1 MAQTADS
8 YTDFGDKKHMFI
20 VRVLAGDFAP
30 GETTFVRPPPRNP
43 RDPFE
48 LYDSCVDSVQNPNIF
63 VIFTFDQVYPE
74 YVIEYQR
81 NKK

>member
-30 GETTFVRPPPRNP
+30 GETTFVRPPPINP
-43 RDPFE
+43 RDPLE
-48 LYDSCVDSVQNPNIF
+48 LYDSCVDSVRNPNIF
-63 VIFTFDQVYPE
+63 VIF
-74 YVIEYQR
+74 
-81 NKK
+81 